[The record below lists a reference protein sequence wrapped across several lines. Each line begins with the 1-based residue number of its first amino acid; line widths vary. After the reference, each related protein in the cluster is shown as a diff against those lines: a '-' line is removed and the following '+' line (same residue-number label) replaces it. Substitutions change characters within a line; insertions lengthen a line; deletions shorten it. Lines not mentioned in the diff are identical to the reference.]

1 MRSFPHDPEAFT
13 QGLLFRD
20 GFLYE
25 STGQN
30 GRSSLRKV
38 ELETGKVVQRVSI
51 GRQYFAKGLAA
62 WGSQLIQLT
71 WETNIGF
78 VYDRATFKQL
88 RTFTYKG
95 EGWGLA
101 DDGSR
106 LVMSDGT
113 PELRF
118 LNPQTLAET
127 GRVRVLDGPTAVDDL
142 NELEVVKGEIFANVW
157 LTDRIAVIAPA
168 TGRVVAWLDLKG
180 LMPAQPNSDAVLNGI
195 AYDAARDRP
204 NEVDGQAKE
213 QAKGEGAEPT
223 KHDQSGVLVDSANDH
238 SDDSRHHDERERKI
252 AEEPHEEQGAELAAN
267 RLERLADRDLL
278 SEDGSSDA
286 GCDDCGRDGLREH
299 EGHEG
304 RNAHDDS

>member
-1 MRSFPHDPEAFT
+1 MTALRVAAALVVLAALTGAARQPGVRAGSAPTWRHEVLRSFPHDPEAFT

-38 ELETGKVVQRVSI
+38 ELETGKVVQRIAV
-51 GRQYFAKGLAA
+51 GRQYFAEGLAA

-78 VYDRATFKQL
+78 VYDRATFKPL

-118 LNPQTLAET
+118 LNPQTLAEI
-127 GRVRVLDGPTAVDDL
+127 GRVRVLDGASAVDDL

-168 TGRVVAWLDLKG
+168 SGRVVAWLDLKG
-180 LMPAQPNSDAVLNGI
+180 LMPARPNSDAVLNGI
-195 AYDAARDRP
+195 AYDAARDRLFVTGKLWP
-204 NEVDGQAKE
+204 RMFEIRVI
-213 QAKGEGAEPT
+213 
-223 KHDQSGVLVDSANDH
+223 
-238 SDDSRHHDERERKI
+238 RR
-252 AEEPHEEQGAELAAN
+252 
-267 RLERLADRDLL
+267 
-278 SEDGSSDA
+278 
-286 GCDDCGRDGLREH
+286 
-299 EGHEG
+299 
-304 RNAHDDS
+304 

>member
-1 MRSFPHDPEAFT
+1 MRTARTGACAAVLMMLAALARQPIVMGADTAPTWRHEVLRSFPHDTEAFT

-25 STGQN
+25 STGQK

-38 ELETGKVVQRVSI
+38 EIETGKVVQRLGV
-51 GRQYFAKGLAA
+51 GNQYFAEGLAA
-62 WGSQLIQLT
+62 WGTQLIQLT

-78 VYDRATFKQL
+78 VYDRATFKTL

-101 DDGSR
+101 DDGTR

-113 PELRF
+113 PNLRF
-118 LNPQTLAET
+118 LNPETLAEI
-127 GRVRVLDGPTAVDDL
+127 GSVRVLDGPTAVNRL

-180 LMPAQPNSDAVLNGI
+180 LLPGQANSDAVLNGI
-195 AYDAARDRP
+195 AYDAARDRLFVTGKLWP
-204 NEVDGQAKE
+204 RMFEIR
-213 QAKGEGAEPT
+213 
-223 KHDQSGVLVDSANDH
+223 VL
-238 SDDSRHHDERERKI
+238 RR
-252 AEEPHEEQGAELAAN
+252 
-267 RLERLADRDLL
+267 
-278 SEDGSSDA
+278 
-286 GCDDCGRDGLREH
+286 
-299 EGHEG
+299 
-304 RNAHDDS
+304 